1 MSCCGKEQDFCVG
14 AGATFHPVIRWGTD
28 VLVSKPITGI
38 TQAAPAVVTAL
49 SHQIPDGW
57 EAAVVSAKGMIQI
70 NATRFPPS
78 GSDWN
83 LVNVLDANTV
93 ALADINSSD
102 MTTYQSGGFLV
113 YSTPGL
119 TAGMTAKMTFWD
131 VATKDDTPLLTLTS
145 GSGITLDFTNMTI
158 TPLIQTTGL
167 AWNLAYFD
175 LDVTDTSGVVTQVMS
190 GVLTIS

>member
-1 MSCCGKEQDFCVG
+1 MSCCGKEQNFCVG
-14 AGATFHPVIRWGTD
+14 AGATFHPVIRYGTD
-28 VLVSKPITGI
+28 ALVSVPITAI
-38 TQAAPAVVTAL
+38 TQSAPAVVTAA

-78 GSDWN
+78 GSDWE
-83 LVNVLDANTV
+83 LVKVLDADTV

-102 MTTYQSGGFLV
+102 MTAYQSGGFLV
-113 YSTPGL
+113 YSEPGL
-119 TAGMTAKMTFWD
+119 TAGMTATMTLWD

-145 GSGITLDFTNMTI
+145 GAGITLDFINMTI
-158 TPLIQTTGL
+158 TPLLQTAGL
-167 AWNLAYFD
+167 TWNTAYYD
-175 LDVTDTSGVVTQVMS
+175 LDVTDTSGVVTQVAS